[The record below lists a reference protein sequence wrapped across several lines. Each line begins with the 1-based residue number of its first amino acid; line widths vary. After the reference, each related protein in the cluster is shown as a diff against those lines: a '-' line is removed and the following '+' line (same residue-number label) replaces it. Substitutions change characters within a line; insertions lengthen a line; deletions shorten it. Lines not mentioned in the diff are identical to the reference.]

1 MITPQTKLKE
11 AILQCLE
18 EINDALYTARQQGM
32 VVLLPEEVDI
42 QVSMV
47 TGNDINVVQRTTSE
61 SETDGA
67 ITTTRRQTSPDTET
81 QSRNGEN
88 FRTER
93 TAGAQ
98 GTENTT
104 RSQTS
109 PDTETQT
116 RSGENFKTER
126 TAGAQGS
133 ETTTRS
139 QTSPDNETQT
149 RSGESFSTERQ
160 AGTQGSEEH
169 STVHPG
175 VITSTGGG
183 DSSKE
188 TVINTY
194 AG

>member
-61 SETDGA
+61 SETDGGEV
-67 ITTTRRQTSPDTET
+67 TTTRRQTSPDTET
-81 QSRNGEN
+81 QSR
-88 FRTER
+88 
-93 TAGAQ
+93 
-98 GTENTT
+98 
-104 RSQTS
+104 
-109 PDTETQT
+109 
-116 RSGENFKTER
+116 
-126 TAGAQGS
+126 
-133 ETTTRS
+133 
-139 QTSPDNETQT
+139 
-149 RSGESFSTERQ
+149 SGESFTTNRQ
-160 AGTQGSEEH
+160 ASTQGQEEH

-183 DSSKE
+183 DTSKE

-194 AG
+194 EG